1 MAKDSQKIKV
11 FENQLE
17 KALTKYNDL
26 QAGNKKLRDEIDVM
40 RKEMKNQ
47 MRVNKTLMKE
57 ILSTS
62 ENAKKLNVT
71 TYQG

>member
-40 RKEMKNQ
+40 RKEMKN
-47 MRVNKTLMKE
+47 
-57 ILSTS
+57 
-62 ENAKKLNVT
+62 
-71 TYQG
+71 